1 MPKRN
6 RQKISVQRKKNRR
19 GKCGMSPVKRMT
31 ILPAFTAMNFT
42 RTPRVVRD
50 GSNASNVVVGP
61 MKASLGPKRKMTIL
75 LESCVNRPY
84 ITAKN

>member
-1 MPKRN
+1 
-6 RQKISVQRKKNRR
+6 
-19 GKCGMSPVKRMT
+19 MSPVKRIT
-31 ILPAFTAMNFT
+31 IPPAFTAMSFT
-42 RTPRVVRD
+42 QTPRVMRTR
-50 GSNASNVVVGP
+50 SNASNVVVGP